1 MLGTSGLRKSDEF
14 LQIFP
19 QELEN
24 MIDATLGKDLQI
36 HDIESELNYPDHLVV
51 KHKRVNFKFNR
62 FKFEHFL
69 SGVDIEKFEFIP
81 IDKTLFDHIKGSVVP
96 NKFWDCAND
105 FCTYGVGLSL
115 VYENQLVAVA
125 FSSFMHDQ
133 KLELGM
139 ETRQEYRK
147 NGFATIVCAKLMSD
161 CLEKNLEPI
170 WSCRLG
176 NHGSF
181 NLALKLGFEPTSYL
195 PYYQLLFH

>member
-1 MLGTSGLRKSDEF
+1 MVMFLLAKNNYNLAASKLKDVAINHLFARSVIDHHLEGKVYVDDLSTPNSFYVLNPYGMSLLYGNVSHRFLNSQLKGYLLGTSGLRKSDEF

-24 MIDATLGKDLQI
+24 RIDATLGKDLQI

-115 VYENQLVAVA
+115 VYKIN
-125 FSSFMHDQ
+125 S
-133 KLELGM
+133 
-139 ETRQEYRK
+139 
-147 NGFATIVCAKLMSD
+147 
-161 CLEKNLEPI
+161 
-170 WSCRLG
+170 
-176 NHGSF
+176 
-181 NLALKLGFEPTSYL
+181 
-195 PYYQLLFH
+195 LL